1 MPNDDKQVH
10 DCRVGVLCW
19 PRKLVVVEQQVLL
32 QTVRPSVIPGI
43 RWPLGKR
50 SSASIC
56 NIISHPHQF
65 LLLPKHNCAFGKN
78 KF

>member
-10 DCRVGVLCW
+10 DCRVGVLGW
-19 PRKLVVVEQQVLL
+19 PRKLVVVEQQILL
-32 QTVRPSVIPGI
+32 QTVRPCVIPGV
-43 RWPLGKR
+43 RWPLGQR

-56 NIISHPHQF
+56 NIISHSHQF
-65 LLLPKHNCAFGKN
+65 LLLVKRNCAWGKN